1 MNLSKKR
8 CTQAGFHVSSGVL
21 ALVLVFCVGIVFNP
35 GLFLSHSNMQN
46 ILRQT
51 VTNALLAYGMAFVII
66 SGSIDLSVAATV
78 AMSGYITVWLLPY
91 SFALALAAAV
101 LFGVAVGT
109 INGYL
114 IAKVKF
120 PPMIATY
127 SMQLMIKGLILV
139 LTNGITLKISTDSL
153 IMKYL
158 GHGMLFNLLPL
169 GFVFLMAI
177 FGICA
182 FSIRRIPIIRSVY
195 AVGGNEDAAR
205 MMGISVFKSRITAHI
220 ICSVL
225 ACLAGINVAART
237 GAATAAAGDGYDML
251 AIASVVIGGISMSG
265 GKGTFSGCM
274 FGAMVVAILS
284 NIFKLQNFLN
294 AYWERAIIGIVLLAE
309 LLIQALMNQE
319 EIRGLIKKYRFRE
332 G

>member
-120 PPMIATY
+120 PPAYDKGAY
-127 SMQLMIKGLILV
+127 SGFNQWNHAENKYGQSYYE
-139 LTNGITLKISTDSL
+139 ISGTW
-153 IMKYL
+153 
-158 GHGMLFNLLPL
+158 N
-169 GFVFLMAI
+169 
-177 FGICA
+177 
-182 FSIRRIPIIRSVY
+182 
-195 AVGGNEDAAR
+195 AV
-205 MMGISVFKSRITAHI
+205 
-220 ICSVL
+220 
-225 ACLAGINVAART
+225 
-237 GAATAAAGDGYDML
+237 
-251 AIASVVIGGISMSG
+251 
-265 GKGTFSGCM
+265 
-274 FGAMVVAILS
+274 
-284 NIFKLQNFLN
+284 
-294 AYWERAIIGIVLLAE
+294 
-309 LLIQALMNQE
+309 
-319 EIRGLIKKYRFRE
+319 
-332 G
+332 

>member
-127 SMQLMIKGLILV
+127 SMQLMIPWWWPPPWPIPRCRSSPRARSWSRPFWYP
-139 LTNGITLKISTDSL
+139 ISWST
-153 IMKYL
+153 
-158 GHGMLFNLLPL
+158 
-169 GFVFLMAI
+169 
-177 FGICA
+177 
-182 FSIRRIPIIRSVY
+182 
-195 AVGGNEDAAR
+195 
-205 MMGISVFKSRITAHI
+205 
-220 ICSVL
+220 
-225 ACLAGINVAART
+225 
-237 GAATAAAGDGYDML
+237 
-251 AIASVVIGGISMSG
+251 
-265 GKGTFSGCM
+265 
-274 FGAMVVAILS
+274 
-284 NIFKLQNFLN
+284 
-294 AYWERAIIGIVLLAE
+294 
-309 LLIQALMNQE
+309 
-319 EIRGLIKKYRFRE
+319 
-332 G
+332 

>member
-120 PPMIATY
+120 PANDSNLFHAAYDKGAYSGFNQWNHAENKYGQSYYEISGTCPGYRHISSAVYWPVWQELMWRPGQALRLPGLATDMICWP
-127 SMQLMIKGLILV
+127 
-139 LTNGITLKISTDSL
+139 
-153 IMKYL
+153 
-158 GHGMLFNLLPL
+158 LPL
-169 GFVFLMAI
+169 W
-177 FGICA
+177 
-182 FSIRRIPIIRSVY
+182 SS
-195 AVGGNEDAAR
+195 E
-205 MMGISVFKSRITAHI
+205 
-220 ICSVL
+220 
-225 ACLAGINVAART
+225 
-237 GAATAAAGDGYDML
+237 GYP
-251 AIASVVIGGISMSG
+251 
-265 GKGTFSGCM
+265 
-274 FGAMVVAILS
+274 
-284 NIFKLQNFLN
+284 
-294 AYWERAIIGIVLLAE
+294 
-309 LLIQALMNQE
+309 
-319 EIRGLIKKYRFRE
+319 
-332 G
+332 

>member
-158 GHGMLFNLLPL
+158 GHGMLFN
-169 GFVFLMAI
+169 
-177 FGICA
+177 
-182 FSIRRIPIIRSVY
+182 
-195 AVGGNEDAAR
+195 
-205 MMGISVFKSRITAHI
+205 
-220 ICSVL
+220 
-225 ACLAGINVAART
+225 
-237 GAATAAAGDGYDML
+237 
-251 AIASVVIGGISMSG
+251 
-265 GKGTFSGCM
+265 
-274 FGAMVVAILS
+274 
-284 NIFKLQNFLN
+284 
-294 AYWERAIIGIVLLAE
+294 
-309 LLIQALMNQE
+309 
-319 EIRGLIKKYRFRE
+319 
-332 G
+332 